1 MQGLALQRSENHHL
15 QGAGEKVSLFA
26 FFHEWG
32 VCSRPKVIDYLKQGL
47 EQNSLIDIYSQ
58 ELFLSDCQD
67 AIEFVAS
74 SGLNRNAQLLTGD
87 LGDRR
92 ELEKK
97 AKAEGRLRYCGQG
110 FAAFYCVGA
119 LLASR

>member
-1 MQGLALQRSENHHL
+1 
-15 QGAGEKVSLFA
+15 
-26 FFHEWG
+26 
-32 VCSRPKVIDYLKQGL
+32 LKQGL

-74 SGLNRNAQLLTGD
+74 SGLNRSAQLLTGD
-87 LGDRR
+87 LGERR

-97 AKAEGRLRYCGQG
+97 AKAEGGCG
-110 FAAFYCVGA
+110 AAVRDLPLSIA
-119 LLASR
+119 LMLC